1 MALHGT
7 YTHRVTCNLYPHQ
20 HELLLTTARSFG
32 AKLAPFLRDAA
43 IAYCQRRTMLPDS
56 LQKHL
61 GQMIQ
66 EIRRVGTNL
75 NQMAAH
81 ANSFQRVT
89 HQDLRNAGKLV
100 LTLERVVG
108 VLQKT
113 LEELPSDSQ
122 AHDHQ
127 VDGA

>member
-1 MALHGT
+1 M
-7 YTHRVTCNLYPHQ
+7 TCNLYPHQ

-43 IAYCQRRTMLPDS
+43 MAYCQRRTMLPES
-56 LQKHL
+56 LQNHL
-61 GQMIQ
+61 GQLIQ

-89 HQDLRNAGKLV
+89 HQDLRNAGRLV
-100 LTLERVVG
+100 LTLERVVS

-113 LEELPSDSQ
+113 LEDLPSSDNAS
-122 AHDHQ
+122 HDHQ